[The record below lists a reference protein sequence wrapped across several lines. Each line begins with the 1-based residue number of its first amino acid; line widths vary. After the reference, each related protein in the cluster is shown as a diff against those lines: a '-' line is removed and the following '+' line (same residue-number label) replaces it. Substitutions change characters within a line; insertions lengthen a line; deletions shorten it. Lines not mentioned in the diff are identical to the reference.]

1 MDQIHCACRSQL
13 SETEDV
19 QKSTSAAL
27 NGDQASKPR
36 PHLLVCV
43 LGGFRLLHMGEAV
56 PLSAKESS
64 LLAALAVRG
73 PRGAPRDTLLSALW
87 PDQDS
92 RLAGRSL
99 HTMTWKLHRRL
110 ERVLASNPLIL
121 NAHQTYSL
129 NGSAAAVDSALFERW
144 ADEGDELARLGDWQ
158 AASNL
163 YARAAALY
171 RGDLCEGVEIS
182 PELVIERER
191 ILVRFQD
198 LLGRLASVAYNR
210 TNLID
215 CLKFAQRFLATDPFH
230 EGMHRLIM
238 RCYADMGERSRAVHQ
253 YQICVSLLRDELDV
267 APEAPT
273 MQLFEQIRGCGRG

>member
-1 MDQIHCACRSQL
+1 MDYLHKMNGS
-13 SETEDV
+13 V
-19 QKSTSAAL
+19 QA
-27 NGDQASKPR
+27 GDQPTTLR

-43 LGGFRLLHMGEAV
+43 LGGFQLLHMGEAI

-64 LLAALAVRG
+64 LLATLAVRG
-73 PRGAPRDTLLSALW
+73 PRGAPRDVLLSVLW
-87 PDQDS
+87 PDQES

-110 ERVLASNPLIL
+110 ERVLGSNPLIV
-121 NAHQTYSL
+121 NAHQTYTL
-129 NGSAAAVDSALFERW
+129 NGCAAAVDSALFERW
-144 ADEGDELARLGDWQ
+144 ADEADELARVGDWQ
-158 AASNL
+158 AASNV

-171 RGDLCEGVEIS
+171 RGDLCEGVDIS

-198 LLGRLASVAYNR
+198 LLSRLASAAYER
-210 TNLID
+210 MELID
-215 CLKFAQRFLATDPFH
+215 CLKFAQRFLATDPLH

-238 RCYADMGERSRAVHQ
+238 RCFADMGERSRAVHQ
-253 YQICVSLLRDELDV
+253 YQVCVSLLHDELEV

-273 MQLFEQIRGCGRG
+273 TELFKQIRGCHKS